1 MEKDVQ
7 AILNLLSEGA
17 VVEGDIR
24 RINFSL
30 NTRRRP
36 EDQTPISTN
45 RPD

>member
-17 VVEGDIR
+17 VVEGDI
-24 RINFSL
+24 
-30 NTRRRP
+30 
-36 EDQTPISTN
+36 QTPISTN